1 MKLGE
6 NVILKFKTPASV
18 IVVVLLSLW
27 VSIGSADPDSAAEPS
42 SGEPE
47 ALALAEDSGDDS
59 NSENES
65 SDAEE
70 VETAAVEREEFG
82 VDFDLISEN
91 ATELTELQFEAWAE
105 DLNGTEIG
113 WHGTVERVEETLF
126 DDIDFQV
133 VVDPEGGS
141 FGERANL
148 LVADRDLALAIP
160 ADIDVFFTGTIS
172 SVSNFIGVTVD
183 VTDVQIEDAQGNVF
197 EAVASGETTEDDA
210 ASGDPASFDTWSTN
224 AAELTDIQF
233 SDWAEQFIGTE
244 FSWTGQVETVDEALF
259 DDGFEIVLDIDGGE
273 GIGERARLRV
283 TRDEALT
290 VPADANVSFTGT
302 LTEADNLITLQ
313 LTFENVSFTIN

>member
-133 VVDPEGGS
+133 VVC
-141 FGERANL
+141 L
-148 LVADRDLALAIP
+148 LYTSPSPRDLSTSRMP
-160 ADIDVFFTGTIS
+160 S
-172 SVSNFIGVTVD
+172 S
-183 VTDVQIEDAQGNVF
+183 A
-197 EAVASGETTEDDA
+197 
-210 ASGDPASFDTWSTN
+210 
-224 AAELTDIQF
+224 
-233 SDWAEQFIGTE
+233 
-244 FSWTGQVETVDEALF
+244 
-259 DDGFEIVLDIDGGE
+259 
-273 GIGERARLRV
+273 
-283 TRDEALT
+283 
-290 VPADANVSFTGT
+290 
-302 LTEADNLITLQ
+302 
-313 LTFENVSFTIN
+313 